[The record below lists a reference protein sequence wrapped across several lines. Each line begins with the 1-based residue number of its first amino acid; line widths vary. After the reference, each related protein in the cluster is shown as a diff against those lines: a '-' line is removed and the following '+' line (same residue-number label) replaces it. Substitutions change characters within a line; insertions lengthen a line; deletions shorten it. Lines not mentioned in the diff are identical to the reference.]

1 MIGDIPLYYYLILSF
16 TIFSLGMLGMLVR
29 RNVIIMLLSMELMLN
44 GANLALVAF
53 SRFRGDETG
62 QVMAFFVMGLAAA
75 EAAIGLALVIAVY
88 RHFKTLNVDQFN
100 TLRG

>member
-1 MIGDIPLYYYLILSF
+1 MIGDIPLYYYLVLSF
-16 TIFSLGMLGMLVR
+16 VIFAMGMLGMLIR

-44 GANLALVAF
+44 GANLALVAY
-53 SRFRGDETG
+53 SRFRGDEAG
-62 QVMAFFVMGLAAA
+62 QVMAFFVMALAAA

-88 RHFKTLNVDQFN
+88 RHFKTLYIDQLN